1 MIIPKPKRIVV
12 DIDGTI
18 CLTLNDDF
26 ENAKPYPKRIK
37 KVNRMHDEGYTIILF
52 TARGSYTGLDWREL
66 TLKQLKEWKVKYHEL
81 IMGKPYAEIYIDD
94 RGEKDSYLGP
104 PE

>member
-1 MIIPKPKRIVV
+1 MTPKLKRIVV

-26 ENAKPYPKRIK
+26 ENATPYLKRIE
-37 KVNRMHDEGYTIILF
+37 KVNELYDEGYTIVFF

-66 TLKQLKEWKVKYHEL
+66 TLKQLKEWGVKYHEL
-81 IMGKPYAEIYIDD
+81 IMGKPYAEMYIDD
-94 RGEKDSYLGP
+94 RAEKDSYLGL